1 MNAFHPDDRAMDE
14 WREALPAGEP
24 FRKEARLRGSDGQ
37 YRWFALR
44 AMPLRDQRGNIVKWY
59 GTTTDIDDRK
69 QAETRAR
76 QAERELR
83 LAIDTIPALV
93 WTTLPDGSLDFINQR
108 WAELV
113 CLRGIY
119 RVRNGAR

>member
-1 MNAFHPDDRAMDE
+1 V
-14 WREALPAGEP
+14 
-24 FRKEARLRGSDGQ
+24 
-37 YRWFALR
+37 
-44 AMPLRDQRGNIVKWY
+44 PLRDQRGNIVKWY

-93 WTTLPDGSLDFINQR
+93 WTTLPDGSLD
-108 WAELV
+108 
-113 CLRGIY
+113 
-119 RVRNGAR
+119 